1 MSERRFFGTDGI
13 RGRVG
18 ESPITADF
26 MLRLGAAIGRALARE
41 GARTVLIGKDT
52 RISGYMFESALQ
64 AGLTASGIDV
74 QLLGPMPTPAIA
86 HLTRTFDGGAG
97 IVISASHNPYY
108 DNGIKIFS
116 SRGEK
121 LSDSVEIA
129 IEQELEQPF
138 ATVDASRLGRVR
150 RVPDVEGRYIEF
162 CKSTARGLSLAG
174 VNLVVDCAHG
184 ATYHIA
190 PGIFAELGA
199 RVHAIGVEPDG
210 LNINSGCGATDL
222 ALLQQTVLERE
233 ADLGIAFDGDG
244 DRVMMVDRS
253 GQVQDGDALLY
264 VIAAHWARSGKLTG
278 PVVGTLM
285 SNFGLERAV
294 VALGHP
300 FLRARVGDRYVHK
313 LMKEQHAWLGGES
326 SGHILCLNKTTT
338 GDGIVSALQV
348 LKALQDGDCGL
359 HDAVA
364 AMRRLPQRTVNIPV
378 ASGARPLERESV
390 REVLRDVEST
400 LADRGRVILRASGTE
415 PLVRV
420 TIEAEDAQEVDRL
433 SERLADAV
441 RAAA

>member
-108 DNGIKIFS
+108 DNGIKLFS
-116 SRGEK
+116 GRGEK
-121 LSDSVEIA
+121 LSDSVELA
-129 IEQELEQPF
+129 IEDELDQPF
-138 ATVDASRLGRVR
+138 ATVEPARLGRVR

-184 ATYHIA
+184 ATYHVA

-222 ALLQQTVLERE
+222 ALLQRTVLERE
-233 ADLGIAFDGDG
+233 ADLGVAFDGDG

-264 VIAAHWARSGKLTG
+264 VIAAHWARSRKLTG

-285 SNFGLERAV
+285 SNYGLERAV
-294 VALGHP
+294 TALGHS
-300 FLRARVGDRYVHK
+300 FMRARVGDRNVHQM
-313 LMKEQHAWLGGES
+313 MKEHKAWLGGES

-348 LKALQDGDCGL
+348 LKALQDGGCGL
-359 HDAVA
+359 HEAVA
-364 AMRRLPQRTVNIPV
+364 AMQRLPQRTVNIPV
-378 ASGARPLERESV
+378 AAGARPLERESV
-390 REVLRDVEST
+390 QAALRDVQST
-400 LADRGRVILRASGTE
+400 LAERGRVILRASGTE

-433 SERLADAV
+433 SEQLAEAV